1 MNKIIFAKNCA
12 NCFANF
18 KKIVQKLR
26 YTVYIEQKVQIH
38 NCAKNY
44 TKNCTKYWA
53 IICQKNYAKNWENNC
68 TKFLKNCGK

>member
-1 MNKIIFAKNCA
+1 MQKIEQKIVQKFVQIIEKKFEQNIEKIIFAKNCA

-44 TKNCTKYWA
+44 TKNCTKY
-53 IICQKNYAKNWENNC
+53 
-68 TKFLKNCGK
+68 